1 MSDLGGFSL
10 FELFRGEAE
19 MHAAALSE
27 GLVRLEGSSDPAAVE
42 PLMRAAHSIKGAARV
57 IGLDIAVRLAHA
69 MEDVLVAM
77 QKGREAI
84 APARID
90 LLLQG
95 ADLLASL
102 AREEEAGVP
111 AWSAANTTAIDG
123 LVEGL
128 RAPPA
133 SGAVHSTG
141 GAGSSTGGGGSDK
154 RLRDSL
160 TDTAAPTPAGIAAS
174 SAARTSEGACQA
186 TPPLPG
192 SASSDPSA
200 AVASEGSG
208 DSERQ
213 GDRLANPVAARSDAS
228 SPDVEMSETAA
239 LPVGSDAA
247 AAGAIAE
254 ENRRSADIALRAA
267 PSDRTAPAPAPAPTP
282 APAAPASRSTSV
294 RVSAERLDRLLQL
307 AGETMLESRRLG
319 GLRGEALEL
328 KRALFRI
335 EDELERVRAEARRGG
350 LDSTAIPET
359 RALVESLRGRVM
371 SHLLSVEEA
380 IRRGEET
387 STQLY
392 HEVLGSRM
400 RPFGDAVGALPR
412 TVRDLSRALGK
423 EARIEIS
430 GESVP
435 VDRDVLA
442 RLDAPLN
449 HLLRNA
455 LDHGVETPDAR
466 RDAGKPA
473 QAVLRVEARHHAGML
488 RIRVS
493 DDGRG
498 IDLDALRARI
508 VRKAL
513 ANDAM
518 AAALDRQELLE
529 FLFLPGFS
537 TASEVTEYSG
547 RGVGLDVV
555 QSTAR
560 ELGGVARIESELGR
574 GTAFE
579 LELPITLSVV
589 RALLVEVAGETLA
602 FPLARI
608 ERVVRPNAAE
618 IRAVEGRMQF
628 ILEGDSVGIVD
639 AARVLA
645 LADTRRSSARETVV
659 ILASGDARYGFAVDG
674 LAGEEDLVVRALD
687 PRLGKVPHLSAAA
700 VRESG
705 DPVLIVDTEDILQ
718 SVRMA
723 LGEGRLRGA
732 RPAIAAESRRARR
745 ALVVDDSATVR
756 EVERQLLVRMGFEVE
771 TAVDGMDGWH
781 ALRDGAFDLVVSDI
795 DMPRMNGIEFVRTLR
810 ADARFATL
818 PVIVVSYKDR
828 EEDRLAGLD
837 AGATAYLTKG
847 AFQDSTFADTVRDLV
862 GTDDGWTT
870 PGGATR

>member
-19 MHAAALSE
+19 AHASALSE
-27 GLVRLEGSSDPAAVE
+27 GLVRLEGSSDPTAVE

-77 QKGREAI
+77 QKGREPI
-84 APARID
+84 AAERID
-90 LLLQG
+90 LLLRG

-111 AWSAANTTAIDG
+111 AWTAANGDAIDG
-123 LVEGL
+123 LVDAL
-128 RAPPA
+128 RAPHAPVV
-133 SGAVHSTG
+133 GADRDR
-141 GAGSSTGGGGSDK
+141 GSAVGSGGG
-154 RLRDSL
+154 
-160 TDTAAPTPAGIAAS
+160 TDRAGHPAGDDAPAAPSEAPDRAREDAADAARAIAA
-174 SAARTSEGACQA
+174 
-186 TPPLPG
+186 
-192 SASSDPSA
+192 
-200 AVASEGSG
+200 
-208 DSERQ
+208 
-213 GDRLANPVAARSDAS
+213 
-228 SPDVEMSETAA
+228 
-239 LPVGSDAA
+239 
-247 AAGAIAE
+247 
-254 ENRRSADIALRAA
+254 ENRESADIALRA
-267 PSDRTAPAPAPAPTP
+267 P
-282 APAAPASRSTSV
+282 APAAVPVRPDTAPVSTGAAAASPRSASV

-328 KRALFRI
+328 KRALYRI

-350 LDSTAIPET
+350 LESPAIPET

-412 TVRDLSRALGK
+412 TVRDLCRALGK
-423 EARIEIS
+423 EARLEIS

-455 LDHGVETPDAR
+455 LDHGVESPDAR
-466 RDAGKPA
+466 RAAGKPA

-498 IDLDALRARI
+498 IDPDALRARI

-513 ANDAM
+513 ASDAM
-518 AAALDRQELLE
+518 ASALDRQELLE

-537 TASEVTEYSG
+537 TAGEITEYSG

-560 ELGGVARIESELGR
+560 ELGGVARIESEFGG

-589 RALLVEVAGETLA
+589 RALLVEVAGETVA

-608 ERVVRPNAAE
+608 ERVVRPDAAG
-618 IRAVEGRMQF
+618 IRSVEGRMQF
-628 ILEGDSVGIVD
+628 VLEGESVGIVD

-645 LADTRRSSARETVV
+645 LADARRPAERETIVV
-659 ILASGDARYGFAVDG
+659 LAAGDARYGFAVDG

-700 VRESG
+700 VRENG

-723 LGEGRLRGA
+723 LSEGRLRGA
-732 RPAIAAESRRARR
+732 RAAIAAETRRVRR

-810 ADARFATL
+810 AEARFATL

-828 EEDRLAGLD
+828 EEDRLAGLE

-847 AFQDSTFADTVRDLV
+847 AFQDSTFSDTVRDLV
-862 GTDDGWTT
+862 GTGD
-870 PGGATR
+870 PGTDRGDPAR